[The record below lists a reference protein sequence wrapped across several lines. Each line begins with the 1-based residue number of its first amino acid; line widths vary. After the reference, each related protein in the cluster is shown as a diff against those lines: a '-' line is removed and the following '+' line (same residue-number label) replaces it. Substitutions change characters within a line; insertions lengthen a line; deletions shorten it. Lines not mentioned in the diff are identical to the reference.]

1 MSNSNKFFS
10 IFPIDHLKFNQ
21 FDKKETVQV
30 NVLFSKPKKT
40 YVVTLSKIVN
50 NDRSFENET
59 QLFESN
65 IWPPQGNHY
74 GEKSQN

>member
-30 NVLFSKPKKT
+30 NVLFSKPKKN
-40 YVVTLSKIVN
+40 I
-50 NDRSFENET
+50 RSDSIKDCE
-59 QLFESN
+59 
-65 IWPPQGNHY
+65 
-74 GEKSQN
+74 